1 MMPTMLEHIT
11 LDLGISSGVG
21 VLIAKATV
29 DLSSGVALFGG
40 SVLVVGEDLV
50 DDRLDRSEPGSLS
63 VTVGWERRFGMVE
76 DMPDGFACVSEL
88 SGDLSDGHAIATSPP
103 NRAIVIHRKHVLGL
117 REGDPIPVGTFT
129 LTKAAAVGS
138 F

>member
-11 LDLGISSGVG
+11 LNLGISSGVG

-29 DLSSGVALFGG
+29 DLSGGVALLGR

-63 VTVGWERRFGMVE
+63 VAV
-76 DMPDGFACVSEL
+76 PDGFACVSEL
-88 SGDLSDGHAIATSPP
+88 SGDLSDGHAIATSPA